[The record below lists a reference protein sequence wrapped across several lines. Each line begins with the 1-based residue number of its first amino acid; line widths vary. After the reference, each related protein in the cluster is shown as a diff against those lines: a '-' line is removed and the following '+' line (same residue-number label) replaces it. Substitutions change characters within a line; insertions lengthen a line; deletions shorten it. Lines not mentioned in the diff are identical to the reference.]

1 MKKLY
6 FLLFTLTSVFTAS
19 AQIQAGD
26 IAFTG
31 YNSDTPDSFS
41 FVTFVDMPAGTQIEF
56 TDNGW
61 QASGGFRTNEGTFIW
76 TSPNTILT
84 AGTVVTFT
92 NIAADEVTH
101 GTYANSNVNLSASGD
116 QVFAYDPNNV
126 PNGTNISG
134 FYAGIQMNGGWDSD
148 STSSN
153 TSANPN
159 NGIDVVT
166 VNANFIALDPESDSG
181 VYDCSTTTG
190 DVDTL
195 KAAINDPAN
204 WTTSQSNQ
212 SLTACTFTIPTLSTD
227 TFKTSDFSIFPNPAS
242 TGFVNIK
249 TSNNQP
255 IAVAAYDVLG
265 KQVINTAVT
274 ANRLDVSSL
283 TSGVYILKLTQEG
296 ATTTKK
302 LVIK

>member
-1 MKKLY
+1 MKKIY

-19 AQIQAGD
+19 AQLQAGD

-61 QASGGFRTNEGTFIW
+61 QAAGGFRANEGTFVW
-76 TSPNTILT
+76 TSPNSVLT

-92 NIAADEVTH
+92 DIAADAVTH
-101 GTYANSNVNLSASGD
+101 GTYTNSNVNLSASGD

-134 FYAGIQMNGGWDSD
+134 FYAGIQMNGNWDSD
-148 STSSN
+148 STSSS
-153 TSANPN
+153 TSALPS
-159 NGIDVVT
+159 T
-166 VNANFIALDPESDSG
+166 ANANFIALDPEADSG

-195 KAAINDPAN
+195 KAAINNPSN
-204 WTTSQSNQ
+204 WITSQAYQN
-212 SLTACTFTIPTLSTD
+212 LTACTFVIPTLSTT
-227 TFKTSDFSIFPNPAS
+227 TFKQSEFSVFPNPTS
-242 TGFVNIK
+242 NGFVNIK
-249 TSNNQP
+249 TANNQP
-255 IAVAAYDVLG
+255 VAVVAYDVLG
-265 KQVINTAVT
+265 KQVLNTT
-274 ANRLDVSSL
+274 LTTSRLNVSNL
-283 TSGVYILKLTQEG
+283 KAGVYILKLTQNG

-302 LVIK
+302 LVIE